1 MPSSLLIV
9 VHAPGRFSK
18 MADNVETHE
27 VQSENDSRVEDD
39 IINDEEIREIENSV
53 TEGAEKENRDDQ
65 NHPPSPPDQP
75 VLTEHPTKVARDTGD
90 GKSHPP
96 SPFQSPART
105 ETHSKR
111 KRNSPS
117 SMKKS
122 SKKRSRRSSSESS
135 TSSSSDSSSS
145 SSSSSSGSNRRKSK
159 KAKKAKKKSSKIA
172 KKKGYNPK
180 RFFKIEKKEDKNSW
194 KVDNNFA
201 CYANDMIKSFIKD
214 SDVKS
219 SILEKLPVPSN
230 IKEVQDV
237 DLWLLLYIVFTLNCV
252 NIPIFTYLVSGSIN
266 YILDYDVVL
275 QFESGDDNLTNL
287 HLVCSLQ
294 LSTDSL

>member
-1 MPSSLLIV
+1 
-9 VHAPGRFSK
+9 
-18 MADNVETHE
+18 
-27 VQSENDSRVEDD
+27 
-39 IINDEEIREIENSV
+39 
-53 TEGAEKENRDDQ
+53 
-65 NHPPSPPDQP
+65 
-75 VLTEHPTKVARDTGD
+75 
-90 GKSHPP
+90 
-96 SPFQSPART
+96 
-105 ETHSKR
+105 
-111 KRNSPS
+111 
-117 SMKKS
+117 MKKS
-122 SKKRSRRSSSESS
+122 SKKRSRGSSTESS

-159 KAKKAKKKSSKIA
+159 KAKKPKKKSSKIA

-237 DLWLLLYIVFTLNCV
+237 DLWLSAIYDKHPRL
-252 NIPIFTYLVSGSIN
+252 TYLIKK
-266 YILDYDVVL
+266 D
-275 QFESGDDNLTNL
+275 
-287 HLVCSLQ
+287 
-294 LSTDSL
+294 DSLEGNSEEDAKRVRPLIQGVGVHGFTKKGRVTKGCGRK